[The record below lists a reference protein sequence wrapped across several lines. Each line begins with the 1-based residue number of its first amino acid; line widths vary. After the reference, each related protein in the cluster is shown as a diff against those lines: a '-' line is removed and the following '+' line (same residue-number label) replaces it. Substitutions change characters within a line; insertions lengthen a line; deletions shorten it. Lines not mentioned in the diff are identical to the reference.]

1 MTRKRPRWRNRW
13 DSTYTLYSDSV
24 KSAYF
29 ADTELEGE
37 ELDAAVEA
45 KMAELAYPTREE
57 LVESETN
64 AKVLEKVRDEAVK
77 DVTVSEKSCRRPTTP
92 MWRAP

>member
-1 MTRKRPRWRNRW
+1 MTREKAEVEESV

-57 LVESETN
+57 LVK
-64 AKVLEKVRDEAVK
+64 A
-77 DVTVSEKSCRRPTTP
+77 RRTP
-92 MWRAP
+92 RCWRRCAMRPSRM